1 MLMGLIHLTKNDH
14 KPILTVNVLGAVATR
29 VDKTQSSSH
38 ASLYSHQ
45 VDRQLIV

>member
-1 MLMGLIHLTKNDH
+1 MGLIHLTKIYQ
-14 KPILTVNVLGAVATR
+14 KPILTVNVLGAVAIR
-29 VDKTQSSSH
+29 VDKTRSSSH